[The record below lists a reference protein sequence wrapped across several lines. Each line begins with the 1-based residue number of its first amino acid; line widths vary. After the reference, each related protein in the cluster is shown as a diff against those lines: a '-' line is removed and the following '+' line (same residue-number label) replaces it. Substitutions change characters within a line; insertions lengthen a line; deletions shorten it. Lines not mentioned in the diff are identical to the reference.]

1 MVGEKLFLYSWVAI
15 QLLVVG
21 FKIDLLIKNKCMLEY
36 DLVAVHLHGMWEAL
50 GSSLGTIIE

>member
-21 FKIDLLIKNKCMLEY
+21 FKIDLFIKNKCLS
-36 DLVAVHLHGMWEAL
+36 VIWQ
-50 GSSLGTIIE
+50 